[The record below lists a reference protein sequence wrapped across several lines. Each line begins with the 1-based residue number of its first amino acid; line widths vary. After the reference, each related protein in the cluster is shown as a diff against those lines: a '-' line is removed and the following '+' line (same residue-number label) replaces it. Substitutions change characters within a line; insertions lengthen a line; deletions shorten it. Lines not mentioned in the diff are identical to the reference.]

1 METPGTDS
9 DIQDLALVFA
19 RAAVAA
25 GELVMDVYQRDF
37 AMRAKADSSPVCE
50 ADERSEAL
58 IIERLQAACPG
69 VPVVAEESFSRG
81 VAPELGSDFI
91 LVDPLDGT
99 REFASRNGEFTV
111 NIALVRHGS
120 PICGVV
126 YAPAFGRLWVGAGA
140 AYACDIAPGG
150 TVPPL
155 GGMRQIRARA
165 LEGKPPV
172 ASISRS
178 HLNEETRVLMAQ
190 LGARDSRAAGSA
202 LKFCF
207 VAEGRSD
214 VYPRIGPT
222 MEWDIA
228 AGDAVLRA
236 AGGLVTGLDGA
247 PLRYGRKE
255 RGFASPDFV
264 AFGDRALISR
274 LETSPRAQ

>member
-25 GELVMDVYQRDF
+25 GEVVMDVYQRGF
-37 AMRAKADSSPVCE
+37 AMRAKADASPVCE

-58 IIERLQAACPG
+58 ILERLREACPS
-69 VPVVAEESFSRG
+69 VPAVAEESFSQG
-81 VAPELGSDFI
+81 VVPEFGADFLLI
-91 LVDPLDGT
+91 DPLDGT

-111 NIALVRHGS
+111 NIALIRKGV
-120 PICGVV
+120 PMCGVV
-126 YAPAFGRLWVGAGA
+126 YAPAFGRLWVGGGMAH
-140 AYACDIAPGG
+140 ACDVAPGA

-155 GGMRQIRARA
+155 AGMREIHVRP
-165 LEGKPPV
+165 LEGRPPV
-172 ASISRS
+172 AAISRS
-178 HLNEETRVLMAQ
+178 HLNEDTKNLMARF
-190 LGARDSRAAGSA
+190 GAVESRAAGSA
-202 LKFCF
+202 LKFCLI
-207 VAEGRSD
+207 AEGRAD

-236 AGGLVTGLDGA
+236 AGGVVTGLDGA
-247 PLRYGRKE
+247 PLRYGRKD

-264 AFGDRALISR
+264 AFGDQDLIAR
-274 LETSPRAQ
+274 L